1 METSQLVAMFSTTII
16 SLVGGIVYIFKQY
29 ESSLSKRLNEVSLE
43 VSACK
48 RDHEMS
54 RQAHKVCE
62 QQLLELTK
70 RVGNL
75 EGAAGRLREAPVG

>member
-1 METSQLVAMFSTTII
+1 METSQLVA
-16 SLVGGIVYIFKQY
+16 IFKKY